1 MAGPTSVLYHTSATA
16 TGGRNGKTHLDEGGL
31 WVATSFQKEMGGDAQ
46 GSNPEQLF
54 AMGYAACFGSAVLF
68 VAGQKKVDA
77 SHSKVTCEIGI
88 GRNEA
93 GGFALQAKLSVSL
106 PGLDPAQAR
115 ELVEAAHQVCPYSNA
130 TRGNMPVTLE
140 VI

>member
-1 MAGPTSVLYHTSATA
+1 MAGPTSVLYHTRATA

-31 WVATSFQKEMGGDAQ
+31 WVATSIPTDMGGDGQ

-54 AMGYAACFGSAVLF
+54 ALGYASCFGSALLF
-68 VAGQKKVDA
+68 VAGQKKVEA
-77 SHSKVTCEIGI
+77 SRSKVTCEVGI

-93 GGFALQAKLSVSL
+93 GGFALQVELKVSL
-106 PGLDPAQAR
+106 PGVDAAQAK

-130 TRGNMPVTLE
+130 TRGNIPVALTVL
-140 VI
+140 